1 MDPEI
6 WAVPRKSK
14 PSIGFLSKYRQRMSS
29 KKTEPTP
36 LYQTLVRVLLLLG
49 FLYLFL
55 LSIDLMGSSMKL
67 FGKGFAESLIAGTS
81 NPLVGLFIG
90 ILSTSL
96 VQSSSTTTSI
106 VVGLVGSN
114 ALSVA
119 NAIPIIMGANI
130 GTSVTNTLVSLANIN
145 RSTEFRRSFA
155 ASIVHDF
162 FNFLAVL
169 VLFPLQYFTDF
180 LGYISYRL
188 EVIFQNAGGLELFN
202 PLKATT
208 KPVVGFLIDLVN
220 VPWILLCIALA
231 CLFLALRQM
240 VKILKVFIV
249 AKAGSWFD
257 KILFRNKGRAF
268 VVGLVLTVLAQSSS
282 ITTSLVVPLAGAG
295 LLSLRQI
302 FPYTLG
308 ANLGTTIT
316 AILASLVTANPNAVI
331 VAFAHLLFNVNGIVI
346 WWPLSKIPIFLAQSF
361 ADQAIKNRVY
371 PFVYILVMFFI
382 VPLVAIF
389 SLS

>member
-1 MDPEI
+1 LIFKSLLIYCHSMKEQTKNRKRATLNKPES
-6 WAVPRKSK
+6 A
-14 PSIGFLSKYRQRMSS
+14 
-29 KKTEPTP
+29 
-36 LYQTLVRVLLLLG
+36 TLLHTLLQVALLLG

-67 FGKGFAESLIAGTS
+67 FGKGFAEALIASTS

-114 ALSVA
+114 ALTVA

-145 RSTEFRRSFA
+145 RSAEFRRSFA

-169 VLFPLQYFTDF
+169 ALFPLQYFTNF
-180 LGYISYRL
+180 LGYISYRM
-188 EVIFQNAGGLELFN
+188 EVVFQNAGGLEFFN

-208 KPVVGFLIDLVN
+208 KPVVAMLVDMIGI
-220 VPWILLCIALA
+220 PWILLCLALA
-231 CLFLALRQM
+231 FLLIALRQI
-240 VKILKVFIV
+240 VQILRVLVV
-249 AKAGSWFD
+249 AKTEAWFD
-257 KILFRNKGRAF
+257 KILFKNGLRAF
-268 VVGLVLTVLAQSSS
+268 VVGLLLTILAQSSS
-282 ITTSLVVPLAGAG
+282 ITTSLVIPLAGAG
-295 LLSLRQI
+295 LLTLRQI

-308 ANLGTTIT
+308 ANVGTTVT
-316 AILASLVTANPNAVI
+316 AILASLVTANPNAVV
-331 VAFAHLLFNVNGIVI
+331 VAFAHLLFNVSGIII
-346 WWPLSKIPIFLAQSF
+346 WWPLNKVPISMAQNFASLAV
-361 ADQAIKNRVY
+361 KNRVI

-382 VPLVAIF
+382 VPLVTIF
-389 SLS
+389 FLN